1 MILALET
8 SSKVSSVAVAT
19 DNRLLAEITT
29 ESKLTHSKTLI
40 PHIEKVLKLANTEK
54 SDLTKIAVSIGP
66 GSFTGLRIGL
76 AAAKA
81 MAYALSIPIYGAPTL
96 NTLAYHFP
104 APNLRITAAMD
115 AQKNMVYRESYEFI
129 GGDLKIIDKLEVLP
143 IDAVKEEILN
153 YGSNIMLVGEKA
165 EKIFEGLNKENIQL
179 APFYTR
185 MPRAA
190 LVARYAALKQ
200 EPDNLMNLE
209 PLYVRRSEAE
219 ELWEKRHGKDRQER
233 A

>member
-19 DNRLLAEITT
+19 ENRLLAEITT

-40 PHIEKVLKLANTEK
+40 PHIEKVLQLANIEK

-81 MAYALSIPIYGAPTL
+81 VAYALNIPIYGAPTL
-96 NTLAYHFP
+96 QSLAYHFP
-104 APNLRITAAMD
+104 APNLKITATMD
-115 AQKNMVYRESYEFI
+115 AQKNMTYRESYEFI
-129 GGDLKIIDKLEVLP
+129 GGNLTIRDKLEVLP
-143 IDAVKEEILN
+143 IDAVKQEIL
-153 YGSNIMLVGEKA
+153 SCDENIMLLGEKA
-165 EKIFEGLNKENIQL
+165 EKIFEGLNKENAYL
-179 APFYTR
+179 APFYAR

-190 LVARYAALKQ
+190 LVARYASIKT

-219 ELWEKRHGKDRQER
+219 ELWEKRHGKDNQS
-233 A
+233 